1 MHFMKKK
8 SKVYYLISK
17 KKYSIS
23 INIQNLIHHFKGPT
37 KNIDFNDFIDFETLL
52 II

>member
-8 SKVYYLISK
+8 NKVYHLIS

-37 KNIDFNDFIDFETLL
+37 KNIDFNDFIDFETILM
-52 II
+52 I